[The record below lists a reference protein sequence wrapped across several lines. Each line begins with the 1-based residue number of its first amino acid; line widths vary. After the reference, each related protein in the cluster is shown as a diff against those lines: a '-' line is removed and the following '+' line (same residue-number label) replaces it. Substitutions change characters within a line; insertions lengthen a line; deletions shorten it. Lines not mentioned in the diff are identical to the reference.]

1 MGSGLYA
8 ENDRNIT
15 LLFFL
20 WVTIRKSASDQLP
33 RFQVSTWSIS
43 ALLAN
48 GGKIPAI
55 LSAVKAPAAGVNL
68 FSGSFFC
75 NHFIFFFVCHQE
87 QLRHKVK
94 FNLVK
99 FDSRVQAWRDRLVDC
114 NTHVC
119 ISICV
124 EMNTWDSR
132 IWTTVWNSF
141 SANIMI
147 VAVMSATWA
156 VARGRPEFPVE
167 RNAWIFRPFCRFF

>member
-1 MGSGLYA
+1 M
-8 ENDRNIT
+8 
-15 LLFFL
+15 
-20 WVTIRKSASDQLP
+20 KSASDQLP

-48 GGKIPAI
+48 GGKIW
-55 LSAVKAPAAGVNL
+55 LQMAGK
-68 FSGSFFC
+68 FPPFFC
-75 NHFIFFFVCHQE
+75 QRWRRQPREWIFFRKASFVTISYFFCVCHQE

-132 IWTTVWNSF
+132 IWTTDWNSF

-156 VARGRPEFPVE
+156 VARGRPGFPVE
-167 RNAWIFRPFCRFF
+167 RNAWFFRPFCRFC